1 MLDFND
7 RILKSGGIL
16 LSRWGENRTTQ
27 RSWAIKMRVRHKYSK
42 CQRVV
47 DSLERVEGI
56 EPSYSA
62 WKAAALP
69 LSYTRLI
76 YNWAKNDG
84 GGGWI

>member
-42 CQRVV
+42 CQRDV
-47 DSLERVEGI
+47 DSLEQMGRESNHPTELGNKDEG
-56 EPSYSA
+56 SA
-62 WKAAALP
+62 Q
-69 LSYTRLI
+69 I
-76 YNWAKNDG
+76 
-84 GGGWI
+84 